1 MTVDPDPLNPNDDG
15 CPFGGM
21 VIWHDADGSQGYSGQ
36 IDLQGGAELFISGTI
51 YAPTAHVDLHGNVA
65 TNCDSNPTQVAAV
78 QIISWTWKIGGTG
91 DLCMPYDPSQLYHLN
106 LQGLVH

>member
-1 MTVDPDPLNPNDDG
+1 
-15 CPFGGM
+15 M
-21 VIWHDADGSQGYSGQ
+21 VIWHDGDGSQGFTGQ

-51 YAPTAHVDLHGNVA
+51 YAPKAHVDLHGNVQ

-91 DLCMPYDPSQLYHLN
+91 DLCMPYDPSQLYHLS